1 MTMIRARCSRSKIVS
16 WFHRFLI
23 RTACSATPRLR
34 GSLRYRLQIGRAR
47 FIRIHPRLFHLLIAA
62 ASAAV
67 CCGCAEWDMRKNIPW
82 GESKDKP
89 EVPNSVVAFWTDA
102 VQNVPGTT
110 GKRGFGGRLYFY
122 GKTPNKPVKV
132 DGAVVVYAFDET
144 NRDPRN
150 VIPDKKFVFSRDQ
163 FKNLLEKTEVGPSY
177 NLWLPWDEVGGQ
189 EKQISLIARF
199 TSEKGEMCSSEQS
212 KMLLPGMPP
221 PDKQAADALL
231 KSVKVPSVPQIPLQA
246 APLPAHANAPSGAVQ
261 AAYQQP
267 ITAGGIAA
275 QNGVMLAGYNA
286 EVPANAAAPDATGRM
301 ETTTIDLPYS
311 LSPRAASVNPAMTTA
326 PAGFQVPA
334 AGPIVQPLMGA
345 SPGVMPAMTPQ
356 QMMMPTNSFGRPLVS
371 PAQNGAS
378 VNSLGPVAPGT
389 MMNQQ
394 MMNSM
399 STQGAS
405 MGPNALG
412 GHSGFGR
419 SRVLGAPLARLDR
432 ERDPSQPNQSE
443 SPFGPASG
451 QKSGPTQ

>member
-1 MTMIRARCSRSKIVS
+1 
-16 WFHRFLI
+16 
-23 RTACSATPRLR
+23 
-34 GSLRYRLQIGRAR
+34 
-47 FIRIHPRLFHLLIAA
+47 
-62 ASAAV
+62 
-67 CCGCAEWDMRKNIPW
+67 
-82 GESKDKP
+82 
-89 EVPNSVVAFWTDA
+89 
-102 VQNVPGTT
+102 
-110 GKRGFGGRLYFY
+110 
-122 GKTPNKPVKV
+122 
-132 DGAVVVYAFDET
+132 
-144 NRDPRN
+144 
-150 VIPDKKFVFSRDQ
+150 
-163 FKNLLEKTEVGPSY
+163 
-177 NLWLPWDEVGGQ
+177 
-189 EKQISLIARF
+189 
-199 TSEKGEMCSSEQS
+199 MCTSEQS

-221 PDKQAADALL
+221 PEKQATNALL
-231 KSVKVPSVPQIPLQA
+231 QSVKVPSVPQIPLQA
-246 APLPAHANAPSGAVQ
+246 APLPAHANAPPGAAQ

-267 ITAGGIAA
+267 ISAAGIAA
-275 QNGVMLAGYNA
+275 QNGVMLTGYNA
-286 EVPANAAAPDATGRM
+286 EVPANAAAPNSALRM

-311 LSPRAASVNPAMTTA
+311 LSSRPVAINSAGASPANGMM
-326 PAGFQVPA
+326 VPA

-378 VNSLGPVAPGT
+378 VNSLGPVAPGA
-389 MMNQQ
+389 MMNPQ
-394 MMNSM
+394 MTNSM